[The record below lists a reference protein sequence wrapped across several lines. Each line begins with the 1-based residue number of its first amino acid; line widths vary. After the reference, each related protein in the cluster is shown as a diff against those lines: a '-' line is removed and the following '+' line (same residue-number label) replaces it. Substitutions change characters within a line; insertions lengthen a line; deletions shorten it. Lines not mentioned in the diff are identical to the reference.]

1 MQIIGITGGIGSGK
15 STMAGL
21 LAELGATVIDAD
33 QVGHEILAIDEAT
46 RWQVMDAF
54 GDDVAGEND
63 TINRRKLADI
73 VFSNPKELKRLNDI
87 MHPKIDTAVL
97 DRLQHYR
104 QKGIKTVVIEAP
116 LLIEAGWASRVDHVW
131 LTVAPRQVV
140 LQRLAE
146 LGMPEEKA
154 LARINSQLSDDERH
168 KHAEVVIDTDCS
180 LEELRQ
186 RVEKLWRKLQ
196 VDS

>member
-15 STMAGL
+15 STVAGF
-21 LAELGATVIDAD
+21 LAKLGATVIDAD
-33 QVGHEILAIDEAT
+33 QVGHEILVTDEAT

-54 GDDVAGEND
+54 GDDIAGAGD
-63 TINRRKLADI
+63 TINRQKLADI

-104 QKGIKTVVIEAP
+104 QKGIKMIVIEAP
-116 LLIEAGWASRVDHVW
+116 LLIEAGWAKRVDHVW
-131 LTVAPRQVV
+131 LTVAPRGVV
-140 LQRLAE
+140 LKRLAG
-146 LGMPEEKA
+146 LGMSEEKA
-154 LARINSQLSDDERH
+154 LARINSQLSDKERR
-168 KHAEVVIDTDCS
+168 KHAGVVIDTDCD
-180 LEELRQ
+180 LAELQ
-186 RVEKLWRKLQ
+186 HKVEKLWRKLQ